1 MSWKPLL
8 VDPNRRNCR
17 QSLVVRH
24 SERGKESRTHAMQQ
38 PRSIQKSIFSV
49 LKPDG
54 LVGVVN
60 TILINHL
67 PEDNAEPSHKSVE
80 TAYTL
85 VEGGVY

>member
-1 MSWKPLL
+1 
-8 VDPNRRNCR
+8 
-17 QSLVVRH
+17 
-24 SERGKESRTHAMQQ
+24 MQQ

>member
-1 MSWKPLL
+1 
-8 VDPNRRNCR
+8 
-17 QSLVVRH
+17 
-24 SERGKESRTHAMQQ
+24 MQQ

-67 PEDNAEPSHKSVE
+67 PEDNAEPSHKGVE

-85 VEGGVY
+85 VENGVYGQNRGVVPQAVHFGESWQGFCFYVLHLGQ